1 MQPVSDGFIARTI
14 KAYFALIENGEKT
27 AISDSF
33 TFTFDLTSERTEER
47 EVSNRFTISTH
58 LKRSTNVYLVLEEK
72 VDKSDKWIQISKI
85 PYRLSLLMGN
95 DFDDF

>member
-1 MQPVSDGFIARTI
+1 MQPVSEGFIARTV
-14 KAYFALIENGEKT
+14 KAYFALIENDVKT

-47 EVSNRFTISTH
+47 EVSNKFTISTP

-72 VDKSDKWIQISKI
+72 VEKSDKWIQISRF
-85 PYRLSLLMGN
+85 PYRLSLLMDN